1 MPDPSPT
8 LHPAQQKAKLRR
20 LIGTHGVYTTVQLER
35 LGLLRAAEWLGLRQV
50 THTRRTSIV
59 QPSSERDLTFV
70 LGEQVNAQLPGRELM
85 HKAGVAE
92 AYLRLEFRDDL
103 HHRSTP
109 PKLTPRERQAMPD
122 AFGCLTELNPVDDY
136 AKHYLLE
143 LDAGYTRARIRRKLR
158 GFDQLPLLKP
168 RDGWLIWATTVNLR
182 VETLVPLVAAEYK
195 RKPFER
201 IDCITFL
208 FVDFWS
214 SGDPYVR
221 GRRFTK
227 LMRYD
232 LDCRGLAP
240 SSGSGR

>member
-59 QPSSERDLTFV
+59 QVSSERDLTFV

-103 HHRSTP
+103 HKRYTP
-109 PKLTPRERQAMPD
+109 RKLTPQERQAMPD
-122 AFGCLTELNPVDDY
+122 AFGVLKFPDPEAPHTLL
-136 AKHYLLE
+136 YLLE
-143 LDAGYTRARIRRKLR
+143 LDAGYTQSRIRRKLR
-158 GFDQLPLLKP
+158 GFDQLPIL
-168 RDGWLIWATTVNLR
+168 RSGEGWLIWATTVHSR
-182 VETLVPLVAAEYK
+182 VDTLVDLILKEDD
-195 RKPFER
+195 RDPFTR
-201 IDCITFL
+201 LNRVTLL
-208 FVDFWS
+208 FTDFWT

-221 GRRFTK
+221 GPRFHKPMQLTFH
-227 LMRYD
+227 LQ
-232 LDCRGLAP
+232 P
-240 SSGSGR
+240 